1 MTQVD
6 TPTGRRC
13 GLLGDVPDPLG
24 GDGVPLFSVDDS
36 WLPPLNSQRLLS
48 YFQFCL
54 WTPGGLFLL
63 SLCLSM
69 WLSVLF
75 VLIYQHLID
84 PGTMGQRQSSPTP
97 LSLMTEHFKEV
108 KMCAHDLSVEINKNK
123 LITLCS
129 TEWPSFHVGWP
140 SEGTFDLETAYR
152 VRDIIFRPRIGHPKS
167 PIS

>member
-1 MTQVD
+1 M
-6 TPTGRRC
+6 
-13 GLLGDVPDPLG
+13 GDVPNPRK
-24 GDGVPLFSVDDS
+24 GDRVPLLSVDNS
-36 WLPPLNSQRLLS
+36 GSLPLNGRRLLS
-48 YFQFCL
+48 YLQFCL
-54 WTPGGLFLL
+54 WTPEGLFLL
-63 SLCLSM
+63 SLCLSV

-129 TEWPSFHVGWP
+129 TEWPSVHVGWP